1 MSNPTY
7 ASRVADSVRAEMAR
21 RKITQTE
28 LAESLGMTQP
38 AISRR
43 MSGAVPFDT
52 EELGRIADLLGV
64 PMSVLFGEPAA

>member
-7 ASRVADSVRAEMAR
+7 AMRVADSVRAEMAR

>member
-7 ASRVADSVRAEMAR
+7 TTRVADSVRAELAR

-28 LAESLGMTQP
+28 LAEALGMTQP
-38 AISRR
+38 AVSRR

>member
-7 ASRVADSVRAEMAR
+7 TTRVASSVRAEMAR

-52 EELGRIADLLGV
+52 EELGQIADLLGV